1 MIIAIDGP
9 SASGKGTLAKRL
21 ATHLSFAHL
30 DTGKI
35 YRAVGREVIRQGGDP
50 EDERMALLV
59 AQTLNPITLS
69 DPALSGDEAALAAS
83 KVARMND
90 VRDVLL
96 EFQRN
101 FAENPPGGE
110 AGAVLDG
117 RDIGTVVCPDAAV
130 KLYLLASAEER
141 AKRRHKEL
149 LELGEVSIYASVLQD
164 MKDRDDRDTNRSVAP
179 LKPADDA
186 FILDTSGLNAD
197 KAFAAALVE
206 VEKFGHR

>member
-21 ATHLSFAHL
+21 AAHLSFAHL

-35 YRAVGREVIRQGGDP
+35 YRAVGHEVIRQGGDP
-50 EDERMALLV
+50 EDERTALLV
-59 AQTLNPITLS
+59 AQTLNPVALS

-130 KLYLLASAEER
+130 KLYLLASVEVR

-149 LELGEVSIYASVLQD
+149 LELGEVSIYARVLQD
-164 MKDRDDRDTNRSVAP
+164 MKERDDRDTNRSVSP
-179 LKPADDA
+179 LKQADDA

-197 KAFAAALVE
+197 KAFEAALVE
-206 VEKFGHR
+206 VEKFGH